1 MSIKIIWAVAAIGA
15 MALVGCGSLGHG
27 AAANSSP
34 APTVTHTVTA
44 TPSMS
49 SPAPT
54 VTKVATATPTP
65 PATSPAGIPAVTPW
79 SVVSEY
85 YGDLESGD
93 YKDAYAL
100 LSSGNVTGQ
109 TYQQFVNGFA
119 CTSYDDLAELGTTG
133 DIVSVS
139 LDALQCDGTVNRY
152 QGTYTVENGLI
163 TAADIQQTG

>member
-1 MSIKIIWAVAAIGA
+1 M
-15 MALVGCGSLGHG
+15 
-27 AAANSSP
+27 
-34 APTVTHTVTA
+34 
-44 TPSMS
+44 
-49 SPAPT
+49 
-54 VTKVATATPTP
+54 
-65 PATSPAGIPAVTPW
+65 TPW

-133 DIVSVS
+133 DTVSVS